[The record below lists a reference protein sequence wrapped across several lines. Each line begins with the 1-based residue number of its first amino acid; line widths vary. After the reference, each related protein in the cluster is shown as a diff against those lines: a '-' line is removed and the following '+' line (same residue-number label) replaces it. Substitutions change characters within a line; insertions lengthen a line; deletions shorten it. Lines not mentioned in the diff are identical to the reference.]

1 MFPFQYVEVLFPV
14 QVFNYFLVNILS
26 LKTKENQNL
35 VKNLKLKLVKITK
48 RENEIDIIQKLK
60 NVDYKL
66 KLDVFEGK
74 SKLVTA
80 SQLVCY

>member
-66 KLDVFEGK
+66 KPKYGRI
-74 SKLVTA
+74 
-80 SQLVCY
+80 